1 MHSPDLP
8 HQIPPLLY
16 QGGDLLGFHGNLPGN
31 AFEQGDLAIHNPERV
46 LVRHCSAIDHGPV
59 GMGLLAGL
67 DDAGVGFGGGHGGIV
82 P

>member
-1 MHSPDLP
+1 MHRPDLP
-8 HQIPPLLY
+8 HQILPLSY
-16 QGGDLLGFHGNLPGN
+16 QRSDLVGLNRHLLGNVFQQGN
-31 AFEQGDLAIHNPERV
+31 LAIHDPKGI

-67 DDAGVGFGGGHGGIV
+67 DDAGVGFFGGHGGIV